1 MSGRERNLW
10 RSLRDS
16 CSPLAGGAPRAVRGA
31 RCFWRH
37 AAHTLHGE
45 GSGGGAG
52 RGGAREGAVPCWN
65 TSALSGTRGKQFG
78 SEAGAPGSSST
89 WRGEGRASCLP
100 ISLPSFSASSAPAQ
114 RSGGWGDLREAPA
127 LWGFLLLSARRGML
141 GCSCEGVAA
150 AAPGPRCVVPCE
162 VCAPAALSPQGSLVD
177 GRIIDTSLTRD
188 PLVIEL
194 GQKQV
199 IPGM

>member
-1 MSGRERNLW
+1 MSGSERDLW

-16 CSPLAGGAPRAVRGA
+16 CSPLVGGAPRAVRGA

-45 GSGGGAG
+45 GSGWGGGAG
-52 RGGAREGAVPCWN
+52 PGRGRRPA
-65 TSALSGTRGKQFG
+65 GTRQRWLGHVAKRFG

-100 ISLPSFSASSAPAQ
+100 ISLPRFSASSAPAQ
-114 RSGGWGDLREAPA
+114 RSEGWGDLREAPA

-150 AAPGPRCVVPCE
+150 TAQGPRCVWCPAR
-162 VCAPAALSPQGSLVD
+162 CALLLLSPH
-177 GRIIDTSLTRD
+177 RAAW
-188 PLVIEL
+188 
-194 GQKQV
+194 
-199 IPGM
+199 